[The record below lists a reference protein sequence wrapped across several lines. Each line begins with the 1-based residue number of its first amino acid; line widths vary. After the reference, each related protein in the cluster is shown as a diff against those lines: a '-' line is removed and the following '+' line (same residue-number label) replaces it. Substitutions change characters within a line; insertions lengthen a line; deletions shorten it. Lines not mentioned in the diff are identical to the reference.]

1 MKYTVVF
8 DACVLYPAP
17 LRDLLLR
24 LSITGLFSAK
34 WTDMIHE
41 EWIRNLSKNRPELA
55 SKLPRTKELM
65 NKAVP
70 DALVT
75 NYESLIDELELP
87 DVDDRHVL
95 AAAIRSGAQAIITF
109 NLKDFP
115 EEILGLY
122 GIEAIHPDAFIEY
135 QLDLH
140 QGAVITAAKQH
151 RESLKNP
158 AKSADDYIDTLAA
171 QGLAISADRFREFI
185 ELI

>member
-1 MKYTVVF
+1 V
-8 DACVLYPAP
+8 DRGP
-17 LRDLLLR
+17 
-24 LSITGLFSAK
+24 
-34 WTDMIHE
+34 WTDEIHD

-55 SKLPRTKELM
+55 DKLARTRELM
-65 NKAVP
+65 NKAIP
-70 DALVT
+70 DSLVT

-95 AAAIRSGAQAIITF
+95 AAATRSGAQAIITF
-109 NLKDFP
+109 NLKGFP
-115 EEILGLY
+115 QEVLGQY

-140 QGAVITAAKQH
+140 QGAVIATAKQH

-158 AKSADDYIDTLAA
+158 AKSAGDYIDTLAA
-171 QGLAISADRFREFI
+171 QGLAISADRFREFV

>member
-55 SKLPRTKELM
+55 GKLARTRALM

-70 DALVT
+70 DSLVT
-75 NYESLIDELELP
+75 NYESFIDELELP

-115 EEILGLY
+115 NETLSLY

-158 AKSADDYIDTLAA
+158 PKSAGDYIDTLAA
-171 QGLAISADRFREFI
+171 QGLAISANRFREFI

>member
-1 MKYTVVF
+1 MIYTVVF

-17 LRDLLLR
+17 LRDFLLR

-55 SKLPRTKELM
+55 GKLARTRELM

-70 DALVT
+70 DSLVT
-75 NYESLIDELELP
+75 NYESLIDDLELP

-115 EEILGLY
+115 QEVLGQY

-151 RESLKNP
+151 RESLNNP
-158 AKSADDYIDTLAA
+158 PKSPSNFIDTLAA